1 MKKVGVIGGSGFIG
15 SYITRI
21 FLENNFEVKVSASDI
36 SKKEKYQHLMEFKRA
51 GNLHISELNIE
62 SKDELRDFVKD
73 CDILIYGGTPFQL
86 DATDSKKAL
95 FDPTIKGT
103 ESFLQV
109 ILHSPNID
117 KVIFIACVT
126 VFNGNFPFSSR
137 AQTTEK
143 VPPFFSKELHP
154 YARAKYLANQT
165 VADFIKNNPSLP
177 FEITTI
183 SPVTV
188 IGKSLSAREDATSTV
203 LQFLFKNKITSND
216 FVRLL
221 FEQDILLA
229 MIAVKD
235 VARAVYNAA
244 TKTGN
249 HGKNYLLSSE
259 SYCISDISMMLNNLQ
274 PKNNP
279 RIIYLNQDAQDELGF
294 DFQPAIFPLQEYSRQ
309 KEG

>member
-15 SYITRI
+15 SYITKI
-21 FLENNFEVKVSASDI
+21 FLENNFEVKVSATDI
-36 SKKEKYQHLMEFKRA
+36 SQKKKYQHLMEFKRA
-51 GNLHISELNIE
+51 GNLHISELNVE

-86 DATDSKKAL
+86 KTTNLKRDL
-95 FDPTIKGT
+95 FDPTINGT
-103 ESFLQV
+103 ENFLQV
-109 ILHSPNID
+109 ILHSPNIS

-126 VFNGNFPFSSR
+126 VFNGNFAFSSC
-137 AQTTEK
+137 AGTKED
-143 VPPFFSKELHP
+143 VSPFLNKEFHA
-154 YARAKYLANQT
+154 YARAKYLANQM
-165 VADFIKNNPSLP
+165 VVDFVNNNPSLP

-183 SPVTV
+183 SPVAV
-188 IGKSLSAREDATSTV
+188 MGKSLSAREDATSTI
-203 LQFLFKNKITSND
+203 LQTLFKNKITNND
-216 FVRLL
+216 FIKLL

-235 VARAVYNAA
+235 VARAVFNAA

-259 SYCISDISMMLNNLQ
+259 SYSISDISMMLNNLQ

-279 RIIYLNQDAQDELGF
+279 KIIYQNQDAQDELGF

-309 KEG
+309 KE